1 MLFKCTSQ
9 AQEKNISAGVGF
21 EDPASLVLKGVLATV
36 NRPVGR
42 ITTTSDESPYEEPHS
57 SQPQCNVCLDTQCIH
72 SPGQTAFLSA
82 LVLLKPHGI
91 DKRRKYRPT

>member
-1 MLFKCTSQ
+1 MPFKCISQ

-21 EDPASLVLKGVLATV
+21 GDPASLVLKGVLATV

-42 ITTTSDESPYEEPHS
+42 ITAALDESPYEEPHS
-57 SQPQCNVCLDTQCIH
+57 SQAQCNVCLDAHCIH

-82 LVLLKPHGI
+82 LV
-91 DKRRKYRPT
+91 